1 MPSLWSSCLYNG
13 WQGFPPPPRLS
24 SNEISWD
31 LEMLS
36 EGPHVP
42 RAPRPQMDN
51 PDGKPWKSPLPPT
64 PWAMDTDHA
73 LQSSF
78 TTEPVG
84 YRVPWNSQGH
94 SAGATQSPSSR
105 ISPRVTPKAH
115 LTHLHSCPYTIC
127 GCPGPGTKI
136 ASSKFSPLSLLSSSL
151 LHKSLAQARLEPLG
165 ANNLTS
171 PPQAACILTSFSSP
185 PLKRLSLHV
194 EPVRYHFLQEAFPDN
209 LSPH

>member
-1 MPSLWSSCLYNG
+1 M
-13 WQGFPPPPRLS
+13 
-24 SNEISWD
+24 
-31 LEMLS
+31 
-36 EGPHVP
+36 
-42 RAPRPQMDN
+42 RAPTSPGLPDPRWTTLMEN
-51 PDGKPWKSPLPPT
+51 PGNHHSPLPPM
-64 PWAMDTDHA
+64 AMDTDHV

-115 LTHLHSCPYTIC
+115 LTHLHSCSYTIC
-127 GCPGPGTKI
+127 GWPGPGTKI
-136 ASSKFSPLSLLSSSL
+136 PSSKFSPLSLLSSSL
-151 LHKSLAQARLEPLG
+151 LHKSVAQARLEPLW

-185 PLKRLSLHV
+185 SLKSLSLHL
-194 EPVRYHFLQEAFPDN
+194 EPA
-209 LSPH
+209 